1 MASSFVPNQIISL
14 QVPEID
20 AGKWHR
26 TKVISVVEERE
37 LEVTIPVDDGVEQ
50 VIPPEYKVL
59 LEAVLPDGLRRMSAY
74 VLGRRDGPKPGL
86 VLDWPQVD
94 ERIQRRDNVR
104 VSVMFPVFVRPVDA
118 KGKVGTRING
128 TAVDLSAGGVR
139 IVLADPLWEGMDVEV
154 ALQIPQMGERVAAG
168 KVIRATENPN
178 AGLAALYA
186 AGVQFTEISEIVRR
200 DITRFV
206 FDTQREHHR
215 KGGV

>member
-1 MASSFVPNQIISL
+1 MASSFVPNQVISL
-14 QVPEID
+14 QVPEIE

-37 LEVTIPVDDGVEQ
+37 LEVTVPVDNGVEQ
-50 VIPPEYKVL
+50 VVPPEYKVL
-59 LEAVLPDGLRRMSAY
+59 LEAVLPDGLRRMTAY
-74 VLGRRDGPKPGL
+74 VLGRREGPKPGL
-86 VLDWPQVD
+86 VLDWPEVD

-104 VSVMFPVFVRPVDA
+104 VSVMFPVYVRPVDD
-118 KGKVGTRING
+118 KGKMGTRING

-139 IVLADPLWEGMDVEV
+139 IVLPDPLWEGMNVEL
-154 ALQIPQMGERVAAG
+154 ALQIPEMGERVAAG

-178 AGLAALYA
+178 AGLNALYA
-186 AGVQFTEISEIVRR
+186 AGVMFTEISEIVRR

-206 FDTQREHHR
+206 FNTQREHHR

>member
-1 MASSFVPNQIISL
+1 MASTFIPNQIISL
-14 QVPEID
+14 QVPEISP
-20 AGKWHR
+20 GKWHR
-26 TKVISVVEERE
+26 TKVLNVVEDEE
-37 LEVTIPVDDGVEQ
+37 LEVAVPAENGVEL

-74 VLGRRDGPKPGL
+74 VLARRDGNRGGL
-86 VLDWPQVD
+86 VLDWPQTD

-104 VSVMFPVFVRPVDA
+104 VSVMFPVFVRPVGQN
-118 KGKVGTRING
+118 GKLGTRINA

-139 IVLADPLWEGMDVEV
+139 VVLPEPLWEGAKVEI
-154 ALQIPQMGERVAAG
+154 ALQIPVIGERSCAG
-168 KVIRATENPN
+168 LVIRSTENAN

-206 FDTQREHHR
+206 FNTQREHFR